1 MRKKLISL
9 VLAVSMILGLTAC
22 GGNSPCTITIEGKKY
37 DLSDDF
43 QDVVSEMVKNDISV
57 VAMMRMMAYDEDG
70 KFVQMDMN
78 GIGEIRCYAEERPV
92 VQMPDNHIIVARY
105 EIGTGEIDFKT
116 AQGITDNSS
125 SRTIRGLDGY
135 VPQMGLYIKDDETYA
150 AMYIDGKIVDLQDYE
165 DVFEDWVEEAEDSG
179 IVVAIKEYLPNSFYF
194 PASSRFLS
202 NNALWQ
208 WDVDKLFEEKSYYIK
223 EDLLIAFAAQ
233 EAGEMLEDGKI
244 ESYDIIFYEDR
255 KGDEMIVSYYHYF
268 YDEDWDMEKF
278 RAD

>member
-9 VLAVSMILGLTAC
+9 VLAVSMVLGLTAC

-78 GIGEIRCYAEERPV
+78 DIGAIRCYAEERPV
-92 VQMPDNHIIVARY
+92 VPMPDNHIIVARY

-179 IVVAIKEYLPNSFYF
+179 IAVAIKEYLPNSFYF

-244 ESYDIIFYEDR
+244 ESYDIILYEDR